1 MPGVSFLTH
10 AHGFSF
16 DGIRISIEVRR
27 DGGAEL
33 PRTPCSGPIPQRIGR
48 RFSSDAYGGRTR
60 SANSPDKAPEVSAL
74 LFFIILSDRKMQA
87 KRNPSR
93 ALLRETGSNCL
104 FARLLQ
110 GSLPEGLWMRSERA
124 SRRPWSTT
132 GRKPGSAARILTGG
146 LWTARSE
153 PRYKPFRRRSGRWR

>member
-1 MPGVSFLTH
+1 MVVRNFPARH
-10 AHGFSF
+10 ALAQSRSVLAGRSKM
-16 DGIRISIEVRR
+16 REARW
-27 DGGAEL
+27 E
-33 PRTPCSGPIPQRIGR
+33 PIPCAKSSAACR

-60 SANSPDKAPEVSAL
+60 SANSPDKVPEVSAL

-132 GRKPGSAARILTGG
+132 GRKPGSAARILMGG
-146 LWTARSE
+146 LRTARSE

>member
-1 MPGVSFLTH
+1 RTVDFHHTITRALPG
-10 AHGFSF
+10 
-16 DGIRISIEVRR
+16 
-27 DGGAEL
+27 
-33 PRTPCSGPIPQRIGR
+33 
-48 RFSSDAYGGRTR
+48 
-60 SANSPDKAPEVSAL
+60 AP
-74 LFFIILSDRKMQA
+74 

-132 GRKPGSAARILTGG
+132 GRKPGSAARILMGG
-146 LWTARSE
+146 LRTA
-153 PRYKPFRRRSGRWR
+153 